1 MCAAVPSTP
10 VVLIL
15 PLTDLSAPTV
25 IVPLPVALVFTGG
38 TTLSPDRATL
48 IVWPFPAVALFA
60 APSLLAVPSLFS
72 VEAQPAATRST
83 AATAAA
89 RDGLNIRSRVF
100 MGLPPLGS
108 ELIRCNPT

>member
-10 VVLIL
+10 VVVIL

-38 TTLSPDRATL
+38 TSLSPDRVTL
-48 IVWPFPAVALFA
+48 TVWPFPAVSLF
-60 APSLLAVPSLFS
+60 AVPSLFPI
-72 VEAQPAATRST
+72 EAQPVATRSA

-89 RDGLNIRSRVF
+89 RDGLNVRGRVF
-100 MGLPPLGS
+100 MGLPPLGP

>member
-48 IVWPFPAVALFA
+48 IVWPFPAAALFA
-60 APSLLAVPSLFS
+60 APSLFS